1 MAVSRALRRLL
12 RIRILEEE
20 QARLAMEAVLGEL
33 HTLEHALAATSQRD
47 RRGRRLVEASVQTGE
62 LPDRVAGAEE
72 TRTADRFS
80 LALRPQ
86 IVEAAQDV
94 TLLREGGAAPG
105 RDADR
110 RLRSARCSRRRPAQP
125 AGARRLVPQSAA
137 PSRRGCRA
145 IAARR
150 FHDLK
155 ISHYLGCGDLLFCS
169 CYIP

>member
-94 TLLREGGAAPG
+94 TLLREEYLAKRVERRQAETLIEDSEA
-105 RDADR
+105 RDALVADR
-110 RLRSARCSRRRPAQP
+110 RSQQALDDWFRSRLHR
-125 AGARRLVPQSAA
+125 AGEDVEP
-137 PSRRGCRA
+137 
-145 IAARR
+145 
-150 FHDLK
+150 
-155 ISHYLGCGDLLFCS
+155 
-169 CYIP
+169 

>member
-94 TLLREGGAAPG
+94 TLLREEYLAKRVERRQAETLIEDSEA
-105 RDADR
+105 RDALVADR
-110 RLRSARCSRRRPAQP
+110 RSQQALDYWFRSRLHR
-125 AGARRLVPQSAA
+125 AGEDVEP
-137 PSRRGCRA
+137 
-145 IAARR
+145 
-150 FHDLK
+150 
-155 ISHYLGCGDLLFCS
+155 
-169 CYIP
+169 